1 MSLSSL
7 RLLALV
13 CAFEVAAGAPPAT
26 ATVPAIIPDRRD
38 IISSAT
44 SVAGSLTSEAGDALT
59 SAIPSAVQSVYSSL
73 ASAVPTEAV
82 AGMIPGFDVP
92 SSDDIKS
99 QAGLSDEQIEQ
110 LPVRLLNI
118 PGYANRTDNGWSA
131 LFHGQAYRQPLD
143 NSSQLDDLTNA
154 FLPEKDVS
162 ELNETQQEQA
172 RNLTSAIY
180 SLPVSDLSLTFTL
193 YNATKES
200 QDSPILNFTFPLPT
214 DSRGEFTE
222 FINMNESIPADLGER
237 VHRIEVRTNAGDLSN
252 SSAFLVPPEGITFLA
267 DIDDILRVTR
277 IYAPLSGLNNS
288 FANPF
293 TPWSNMPAVY
303 AHWLETIPSAHF
315 HYLTTTPEP
324 ATRMY
329 ESFIFGNYPLGSF
342 DTRPYNFTTLEQTF
356 RVRAVALRRALETF
370 PNRKFVLI
378 GDTSNADIMR
388 DYPALAKE
396 YGNVQCIL
404 LRNTSATDSG
414 DKFPYDTSGFE
425 GLDNSTYFFFDVPDD
440 LMGLDIENGECVNG
454 SVAQNVQYGY
464 QNLPTDPET
473 DAAVRLGDTAT
484 LLGSMLVG
492 LVAVALLM

>member
-1 MSLSSL
+1 MSPTSL
-7 RLLALV
+7 RVLALL
-13 CAFEVAAGAPPAT
+13 CAIELVAGAPPAT
-26 ATVPAIIPDRRD
+26 ATVQPFKPDRRD

-44 SVAGSLTSEAGDALT
+44 EVAGSLTSEAGDALT
-59 SAIPSAVQSVYSSL
+59 SALPSAVQSVYSSL
-73 ASAVPTEAV
+73 ASAVPTEAIV
-82 AGMIPGFDVP
+82 GMIPGFDVP
-92 SSDDIKS
+92 SVDDIKKK
-99 QAGLSDEQIEQ
+99 AGLSDDQIER
-110 LPVRLLNI
+110 LPVRILNI
-118 PGYANRTDNGWSA
+118 PGYANRTDNGWSV

-143 NSSQLDDLTNA
+143 NSSKLDDLTNV

-162 ELNETQQEQA
+162 ELSELQQNQA

-180 SLPVSDLSLTFTL
+180 SLPVSNLPLTFTL
-193 YNATKES
+193 YNATKGAE
-200 QDSPILNFTFPLPT
+200 DSLILNLTFPLPT
-214 DSRGEFTE
+214 DSRGEFNQ
-222 FINMNESIPADLGER
+222 FVSMNNSIPADLGDR
-237 VHRIEVRTNAGDLSN
+237 VHRIEVRTNAGELGN

-342 DTRPYNFTTLEQTF
+342 DTRPYNFTTFDQTF
-356 RVRAVALRRALETF
+356 RVRSVALRRALESF

-388 DYPALAKE
+388 DYPQLAKE
-396 YGNVQCIL
+396 YGSVQCIL

-414 DKFPYDTSGFE
+414 DKFPYDTSGFD
-425 GLDNSTYFFFDVPDD
+425 GLDNSTYFFFNVPDD
-440 LMGLDIENGECVNG
+440 LMGLDIENGECVNS
-454 SVAQNVQYGY
+454 SVTQNVQYGY
-464 QNLPTDPET
+464 QNLPTDLET
-473 DAAVRLGDTAT
+473 DAALRMGGDMARAGILT
-484 LLGSMLVG
+484 GG
-492 LVAVALLM
+492 LVAAMLLL